1 MQVKVLKKLKTVSF
15 NSFPVATAV
24 KHGKAC
30 KAQNPF
36 GHNINEYFLTDI
48 RASLKFHIGACA

>member
-1 MQVKVLKKLKTVSF
+1 MQVKVLKKLKTVSL

-24 KHGKAC
+24 KVAC